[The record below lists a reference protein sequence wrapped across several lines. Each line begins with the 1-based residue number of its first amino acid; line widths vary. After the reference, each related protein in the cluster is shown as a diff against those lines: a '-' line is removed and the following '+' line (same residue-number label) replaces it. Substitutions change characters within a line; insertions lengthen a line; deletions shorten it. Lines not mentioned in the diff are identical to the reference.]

1 MRTLECRLAI
11 DDLDGFVA
19 ALGDIG
25 DRTGTTV
32 QAFDA
37 RYVADR
43 RHLKRALELADRS
56 IARGENVARDRAVEI
71 LLYAAGRRQIDRAL
85 EMGIGERET
94 RAVVLVD
101 RRPDGGDC
109 SRADTDDGNGIGGT
123 DVSDA
128 ESEAVD
134 AESEAVDAIRDLEAF
149 VGEEPTL
156 DSPDETTLCAF
167 FDVTDA
173 EREATDASLGA
184 LVRER
189 VALLEVEK

>member
-1 MRTLECRLAI
+1 MELLECTLSV

-19 ALGDIG
+19 DIGAIG
-25 DRTGTTV
+25 DRHGVTI

-37 RYVADR
+37 RYVADPSP
-43 RHLKRALELADRS
+43 LERAVELADRA
-56 IARGENVARDRAVEI
+56 IARGTNVARDRAVEI

-85 EMGIGERET
+85 EMGLSEGET

-101 RRPDGGDC
+101 TGSTGNEGG
-109 SRADTDDGNGIGGT
+109 REAEDDGEI
-123 DVSDA
+123 D
-128 ESEAVD
+128 AVD
-134 AESEAVDAIRDLEAF
+134 
-149 VGEEPTL
+149 GEEP
-156 DSPDETTLCAF
+156 DADETAALEELAELDAVVEREPTLESRNEETLCAF

-173 EREATDASLGA
+173 ERGATDAPLGT